1 MSWFKVDGG
10 FHDHPKFWNASEYAV
25 CLWVRAG
32 SWSAKQLTD
41 GFVPNGMI
49 QRWTR
54 NAEVAA
60 QELVDLGAWK
70 AVEGGFQFHDWNHFN
85 PSKEKVLRDRER
97 GAQRQARYR
106 ERSKGNGVTDGV
118 TSRRYSHSDSRVSN
132 GVSNNGPKSPLR
144 GDSYAPP
151 RAGAREATRPTG
163 VDREAAKVA
172 AEKHIPAIR
181 ELLKGKKPADD
192 RPDPT
197 DT

>member
-1 MSWFKVDGG
+1 MTWFKVDGS

-41 GFVPNGMI
+41 GFVPDGMI

-54 NAEVAA
+54 NADVAA
-60 QELVDLGAWK
+60 QELVDNGSWK
-70 AVEGGFQFHDWNHFN
+70 RVEGGFQFHDWDQFN
-85 PSKEKVLRDRER
+85 PSKEKVLRLRER
-97 GAQRQARYR
+97 GAERQARYR
-106 ERSKGNGVTDGV
+106 ERSKGNGVTNGV

-132 GVSNNGPKSPLR
+132 GASNEGPKSPLR

-151 RAGAREATRPTG
+151 RAGAREASRPSG

-172 AEKHIPAIR
+172 AENHLPVIR
-181 ELLKGKKPADD
+181 ELLAKK
-192 RPDPT
+192 RPPGEST
-197 DT
+197 DAT